1 MTVTQSHEDALIN
14 SETLQLTEK
23 GKKAMTRKKSK
34 EEIEAMAL
42 HKEAEANDKL
52 REQGNVK
59 AKAEPKEPKFG
70 PTEVVVTGIKAKLTV
85 GTNIYSR
92 KAMDDKPIVMKAETE
107 LIIKKLADIGPT
119 GTNVVSVRKEGSKR
133 IFYTVLENITCQ
145 GILVD

>member
-23 GKKAMTRKKSK
+23 GKRAMSRKKPK
-34 EEIEAMAL
+34 EEIDAMVL
-42 HKEAEANDKL
+42 HAEAEAKDKL
-52 REQGNVK
+52 RDQPVVK
-59 AKAEPKEPKFG
+59 AKSEPKFG

-85 GTNIYSR
+85 ATNIYSR
-92 KAMDDKPIVMKAETE
+92 KAMDDKPIVMRAETE
-107 LIIKKLADIGPT
+107 LIVKKLADIGPT

>member
-23 GKKAMTRKKSK
+23 GKRAMSRKKPK
-34 EEIEAMAL
+34 EEIDAMAL
-42 HKEAEANDKL
+42 HAESEDKNKL
-52 REQGNVK
+52 RDQPVVK
-59 AKAEPKEPKFG
+59 AKSEPKFG

-85 GTNIYSR
+85 ATNIYSR
-92 KAMDDKPIVMKAETE
+92 KAMDDKPIVMRAETE
-107 LIIKKLADIGPT
+107 LIVKKLADIGPT

>member
-23 GKKAMTRKKSK
+23 GKRAMSRKKPK
-34 EEIEAMAL
+34 EEIDAMAL
-42 HKEAEANDKL
+42 HAESEANDKL
-52 REQGNVK
+52 RDQPVVK
-59 AKAEPKEPKFG
+59 AKSEPKFG

-85 GTNIYSR
+85 ATNIYSR
-92 KAMDDKPIVMKAETE
+92 KAMDDKPIVMRAETE
-107 LIIKKLADIGPT
+107 LIVKKLADIGPT